1 MWLMKM
7 ESKVSREPVAFWL
20 SRKFSFRDVFFEYQ
34 WEKVTIILIF
44 YVCVLFYL
52 FFLLI
57 SDSVESSHF
66 VMFSLSISE
75 KRLQ

>member
-20 SRKFSFRDVFFEYQ
+20 SRKFSFRDAFFEYQ

-52 FFLLI
+52 FFFK
-57 SDSVESSHF
+57 SV
-66 VMFSLSISE
+66 
-75 KRLQ
+75 RLMYDK

>member
-1 MWLMKM
+1 M
-7 ESKVSREPVAFWL
+7 
-20 SRKFSFRDVFFEYQ
+20 RKGYNNINF
-34 WEKVTIILIF
+34 LC
-44 YVCVLFYL
+44 VCVVLP